1 MPGAPDYVRK
11 KFAPMLDR
19 TLRNAL
25 AHQIAK
31 QFPRVGGP
39 RIRQLCA
46 DMILETLDAHLRP
59 REAMR
64 HGQVLWAAISVD
76 DPPAR
81 HKRIADTDLVP
92 VVLDLS
98 TADDILAR
106 IERQSPQQR
115 LQSKAVR
122 LCHQAFE
129 QKALL
134 SLCDLAELLC
144 YSPESISLALTAYEQ
159 QTGQIVPRRSTVHDV
174 GTGLTH
180 KRIICRKRYLDGKSP
195 G

>member
-31 QFPRVGGP
+31 QFPRIGGP

-46 DMILETLDAHLRP
+46 DLILQTLAAPLRP

-81 HKRIADTDLVP
+81 RHPRPHRAP
-92 VVLDLS
+92 VAPATPSDQSRSPLS
-98 TADDILAR
+98 PSLRAESAAL
-106 IERQSPQQR
+106 
-115 LQSKAVR
+115 AVR
-122 LCHQAFE
+122 SRRT
-129 QKALL
+129 AL
-134 SLCDLAELLC
+134 
-144 YSPESISLALTAYEQ
+144 P
-159 QTGQIVPRRSTVHDV
+159 VPARDQ
-174 GTGLTH
+174 
-180 KRIICRKRYLDGKSP
+180 
-195 G
+195 